1 MNMNVRLYVIMYV
14 CMYVCMYVHCDKY
27 KDSSLKHT
35 NTYNNP
41 CSSHIACYLY
51 KPSQGQMGYYH
62 LSY

>member
-1 MNMNVRLYVIMYV
+1 MNMNVCVYV
-14 CMYVCMYVHCDKY
+14 CMYICVCMY

-41 CSSHIACYLY
+41 CTSHIACYLY

-62 LSY
+62 QSY